1 MPDTI
6 AFNQTNLVAFAH
18 SITPDILP
26 TFVRS
31 RQGNTRLPPERTWAY
46 GFLCVRHGVLL
57 WLLLALVLAWCTPVQ
72 VYALALGALQPKGE
86 VVQVLAPSSGRLAR
100 FVLTPNRQVRKGE
113 LLLELDTLGLSPQ
126 EAQAQLQAAES
137 QVEEARRALAQQQ
150 EILLQRQRLARL
162 QAELYAVGGVA
173 RVEYQE
179 AQDNLRQAQAAV
191 QLAQARVRTALAQ
204 LATLRTRRSLRVYSP
219 TQGQVLQAASLRA
232 GEWVSAGQ
240 PLAQILLHDVPLVF
254 RGYVPER
261 ERPKLREGARAEVA
275 WNAYPRQRFG
285 LSMGRVSRISP
296 STLVVS
302 NTPVYEVEILLDSL
316 ELKSPEGVRRLLPG
330 LAGEARVIAARRNLL
345 SLLWDWIRG
354 VNPWG

>member
-1 MPDTI
+1 M
-6 AFNQTNLVAFAH
+6 
-18 SITPDILP
+18 
-26 TFVRS
+26 
-31 RQGNTRLPPERTWAY
+31 
-46 GFLCVRHGVLL
+46 
-57 WLLLALVLAWCTPVQ
+57 ALVLAWCTPVQ